1 MTKRKSFQTK
11 EAWTDDE
18 DEVVPEKEVQSDDNR
33 CEEEV
38 VLAKGSLD

>member
-1 MTKRKSFQTK
+1 MTKMTFQTK
-11 EAWTDDE
+11 GAWTDDE
-18 DEVVPEKEVQSDDNR
+18 DKVIPEKEVQSDDNR